1 MSTRHR
7 PFSVTALL
15 LALGTLACAGAVRGT
30 YPARCADNLIPA
42 SSPGYTAPRA
52 LQPFSPPLPIP
63 ADVRGRRAIARVL
76 VDTAGVPVRD
86 SISVCGLANEA
97 YAREIAWALLQL
109 RFEPARQDGFVRRA
123 PAFVSYEF
131 EQR

>member
-1 MSTRHR
+1 VSTRHR
-7 PFSVTALL
+7 PFTAAAIL
-15 LALGTLACAGAVRGT
+15 LAVGALACAGAVRGS
-30 YPARCADNLIPA
+30 YPARCPDNFIPA
-42 SSPGYTAPRA
+42 SSPGYTAPRP

-63 ADVRGRRAIARVL
+63 ADVRGQRAVARVL

-86 SISVCGLANEA
+86 SISVCGLPNEA
-97 YAREIAWALLQL
+97 YAKEIGWTLLQL